1 MKYID
6 IKKNILGFKPEIHWK
21 LILSSMFFLLCLGL
35 IYDVYIYMYA
45 EQQIRLTDTNMS
57 KIDKA
62 TSTARVSMEDTFEIY
77 KARKIV
83 YDGIIEALATNRTIT
98 IKNIATS
105 SK

>member
-1 MKYID
+1 MKHID
-6 IKKNILGFKPEIHWK
+6 IKKNISGFKPEIHWK
-21 LILSSMFFLLCLGL
+21 LIISGMFFLLCVGV

-62 TSTARVSMEDTFEIY
+62 TSTGRVSVEDTFEVY
-77 KARKIV
+77 KERKIV
-83 YDGIIEALATNRTIT
+83 YDGIIEALSANKTIT